1 MRALAGDVVLK
12 LNRLKADIKSSVD
25 HLETIQRRL
34 HTLAVIERE
43 RYYQN
48 LLREEKYMDNTRLG
62 QYGFKV

>member
-34 HTLAVIERE
+34 HTLASSAWVVR
-43 RYYQN
+43 R
-48 LLREEKYMDNTRLG
+48 LLSLG
-62 QYGFKV
+62 WKPV